1 MECNSEIGIT
11 VGLIDCLITIGNV
24 LSDRDLSDPVGECE
38 ISKALD
44 DLRANDNLKMLMNIG
59 DLSSAKEYIEDQKKE
74 IKALTSA
81 LELVNS
87 LLKKNLPKLN
97 K

>member
-11 VGLIDCLITIGNV
+11 VGLIDSIITIGNV
-24 LSDRDLSDPVGECE
+24 LSDRDLSDPVGEYE

-44 DLRANDNLKMLMNIG
+44 DLRANDNMKMLMNIG
-59 DLSSAKEYIEDQKKE
+59 ELSSAKEYIEDQKKQ

-81 LELVNS
+81 LELANS
-87 LLKKNLPKLN
+87 LLKNMHHS
-97 K
+97 